1 MIQRKQTVFL
11 IIALLFTVACLCMP
25 VGELSYNK
33 MGGDAVI
40 YNLWVAAETGKMFTV
55 WPLDMGCGDG
65 RLFAISCHRRH
76 FPRINSCC
84 FPHCG
89 IDIVYDGKAWSGC

>member
-25 VGELSYNK
+25 IGELSYNK

-55 WPLDMGCGDG
+55 WPL
-65 RLFAISCHRRH
+65 FAILRRH

-89 IDIVYDGKAWSGC
+89 IDIVYDG